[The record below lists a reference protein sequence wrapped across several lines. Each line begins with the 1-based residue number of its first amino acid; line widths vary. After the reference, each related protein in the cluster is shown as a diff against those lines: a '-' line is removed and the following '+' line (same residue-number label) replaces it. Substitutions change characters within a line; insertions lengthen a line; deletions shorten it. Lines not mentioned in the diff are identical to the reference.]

1 MRYLILALITLPLFC
16 HAKYGNVEVSS
27 VVRVY
32 DGDTFFVDIDRYPE
46 ISGKDVGI
54 RPYGIDTPEMAGK
67 CAQERELA
75 RQAKETTSHFLSRGP
90 VMLHDMDRGKY
101 FRILA
106 HVRVNGEDLAEHL
119 LKLGLAV
126 PYNGSKKTHDWCNQ

>member
-1 MRYLILALITLPLFC
+1 MKWLFLLLWPVVAF
-16 HAKYGNVEVSS
+16 AKYGNVEVSS

-75 RQAKETTSHFLSRGP
+75 RQAQEATLQFLSKGP

-106 HVRVNGEDLAEHL
+106 HVRVNGEDLADHL
-119 LKLGLAV
+119 TQA
-126 PYNGSKKTHDWCNQ
+126 GSGCSLQWQQENP

>member
-1 MRYLILALITLPLFC
+1 MKWLFLLLWPVVAF
-16 HAKYGNVEVSS
+16 AKYGNVEVSS

-46 ISGKDVGI
+46 ISGKGVGI
-54 RPYGIDTPEMAGK
+54 RPYGIDTPEMTGK
-67 CAQERELA
+67 CARERELA
-75 RQAKETTSHFLSRGP
+75 LDAKAATQDFLSRGP

-106 HVRVNGEDLAEHL
+106 HVRVNGSDLAEHL

-126 PYNGSKKTHDWCNQ
+126 PYTGDKKTHDWCAQ